1 MFFCRDDFSL
11 GVHTCSWFSVFFILK
26 TNGIS
31 KQKQILIGKTRFVYS
46 LCNEKQNSFLGAT
59 FDRYKKLNSVIL
71 DYAVKTANENILS
84 ESDIQLGFSTE
95 MLDDINEFGAAESV
109 CRLLDVC

>member
-1 MFFCRDDFSL
+1 MFA
-11 GVHTCSWFSVFFILK
+11 VFRSFILK

-31 KQKQILIGKTRFVYS
+31 KQKQILIGKSRFVYS
-46 LCNEKQNSFLGAT
+46 FCNEKTKLILGAI

-84 ESDIQLGFSTE
+84 GSDIELGFSPE
-95 MLDDINEFGAAESV
+95 ILDDINEFGAAESV
-109 CRLLDVC
+109 CRLLDVCKLAVFRSSSI

>member
-1 MFFCRDDFSL
+1 MF
-11 GVHTCSWFSVFFILK
+11 VVFRSFILK

-46 LCNEKQNSFLGAT
+46 FCNKKKQNSFLGAT

-95 MLDDINEFGAAESV
+95 MLDDTNEFGAAESV